1 MIAGSEGREH
11 ERAVADLMFLHRAN
25 PAAAALWDWK
35 SLGEV
40 YADGLRAGDAEAIVA
55 MVERHEGAESAA
67 IANHWLERQPA
78 GFCVVPRPRTAS
90 CWALLRRSLCT
101 RPARRTSR
109 AIPGHGRCGLTRSAT
124 RRLARGTRCSSP
136 GS

>member
-1 MIAGSEGREH
+1 MSAGSEGREH

-25 PAAAALWDWK
+25 PAASTLWDWK

-40 YADGLRAGDAEAIVA
+40 YADGLQAGDADAIVA

-67 IANHWLERQPA
+67 IANHWLERQPT
-78 GFCVVPRPRTAS
+78 GFCVVRGRGRS
-90 CWALLRRSLCT
+90 SWAFAAQIALHE
-101 RPARRTSR
+101 AAEDDFA
-109 AIPGHGRCGLTRSAT
+109 AIPGHWRCGLTRSGM
-124 RRLARGTRCSSP
+124 RRRARGTTCSSP